1 MLYNVGIVGITGKM
15 GRRLSALLNIEDCLN
30 LTTGVNTQS
39 TDCDFLN
46 LFKNNDLIIDF
57 SEKNG
62 TQKTTHY
69 CLQNP
74 KPLLIGTT
82 ALSEECIS
90 KIKAISEK
98 VPVIQASNFSVSV
111 NLLATLVE
119 QAADVLY
126 DADIDIIETH
136 HKTKKDSPSGTALML
151 KNSIKGIEKDVNVI
165 SRRCG
170 SCVGEHVVSFF
181 GIDEVLVLKHEALN
195 RDIFARGAITVA
207 KWLMQQSPGL
217 YTMKDYIYAMQ
228 KHRTYM

>member
-15 GRRLSALLNIEDCLN
+15 GRRLSALLNTEDCFN
-30 LTTGVNTQS
+30 LTAGVNTQS
-39 TDCDFLN
+39 ADCDFMN

-57 SEKNG
+57 SQKDG
-62 TQKTTHY
+62 TQKTVYY

-82 ALSEECIS
+82 ALSEECVE
-90 KIKAISEK
+90 KIKKIAES

-111 NLLATLVE
+111 NLLAALVE
-119 QAADVLY
+119 QTADVLY

-151 KNSIKGIEKDVNVI
+151 KNSIKGIEKDINVI

-170 SCVGEHVVSFF
+170 NCVGEHVVSFF
-181 GIDEVLVLKHEALN
+181 GMDEALVLKHEAFN

-207 KWLMQQSPGL
+207 KWLMQQSPGV

-228 KHRTYM
+228 KSRTYM